1 MKYVPE
7 TDRASAGDQ
16 MTLIKALKAE
26 LQRGIEMIAAIDDLS
41 FRRVQN
47 STGSVGAQFRHNL
60 DFVNCLLNPI
70 DDGRIDYD
78 RRQRN
83 PLVEGNREFAIERFH
98 DAIDRLDRLTRSDLS
113 KQMLVRSEL
122 NQAAWLPSSLI
133 REVEF
138 VHSHTVHHHALIAEK
153 LAGYGIPVQENFGI
167 ARSTLKYWETKA

>member
-1 MKYVPE
+1 MNYVPE
-7 TDRASAGDQ
+7 TDLASARDQ
-16 MTLIKALKAE
+16 MTLIHALKSE

-41 FRRVQN
+41 FRRAQN

-60 DFVNCLLNPI
+60 DFVNCLLNAI
-70 DDGRIDYD
+70 DDGRIDFD

-83 PLVEGNREFAIERFH
+83 PLVEDNRAFAIERFRE
-98 DAIDRLDRLTRSDLS
+98 AIDRLSRLTPIELS
-113 KQMLVRSEL
+113 KGMLVRSEL
-122 NQAAWLPSSLI
+122 NQTTWLPSSLI

-153 LAGYGIPVQENFGI
+153 LAGYGIPVADNFGI